1 MASDPALDKIGRDIL
16 DLIFELVHNCSPRTV
31 HAICLCNSVLYEAAR
46 PFTIRDCTLN
56 LNSDSLQTTQHR
68 ITAWLEDAR
77 LSWIHTA
84 IRSITIRAEPAFP
97 FVLRKKSNKGELEKE
112 TTWTPLLALLSK
124 LTRLADVTYDCPIP
138 IPLLLLASLQEFHPH
153 VHLHIRH
160 WTRTT
165 PGTLDDDP
173 SEMALAESP
182 LLRTLHA
189 SVGHGMWG
197 WDFQWPAFKRIV
209 ARSPELRSFR
219 YTSRS
224 VGGCC
229 IYTLTQEEREKEQRL
244 RARFDVEPIR
254 KAIED
259 VEISNMSPETVTTLA
274 PIVDWTRVETLRG
287 LCIPDDLQTLP
298 WDAGM
303 FASLSTV
310 QLAFDRLTETDL
322 PSAERERTIDSVRA
336 FLIALPSLQSLSV
349 LNLHDLRPLEGV
361 LRHQGHQIRAL
372 DIHEV
377 EYPSYYTSV
386 VLRHALTID
395 EIVAIDASCPY
406 LADFTFDLDGWPTDE
421 DGICL
426 ALAQFPA
433 LRTLTLNIPLAFTDL
448 HVYVREDLKD
458 YTRRNCQ
465 LARTLWYSLKKLKKG
480 SPLEK
485 LVICVGE
492 QDREIGKGRQ
502 ASWVGEE
509 VQYRRRFVLRPHERD
524 DMSDEVVL
532 HVDPRDD

>member
-16 DLIFELVHNCSPRTV
+16 DLIIELVHNCSPRTV

-97 FVLRKKSNKGELEKE
+97 FVLRKKSDKGELEKE
-112 TTWTPLLALLSK
+112 STWTPLLALLSK
-124 LTRLADVTYDCPIP
+124 LTSLADVTYDCPIP
-138 IPLLLLASLQEFHPH
+138 IPLSLLASLQEFHPH

-165 PGTLDDDP
+165 VGTLDDDP

-209 ARSPELRSFR
+209 ARSPNLRSFR

-244 RARFDVEPIR
+244 RARFDVEPIQ

-259 VEISNMSPETVTTLA
+259 VEISNMSPETVTALA
-274 PIVDWTRVETLRG
+274 PIVDWARVETLRG

-298 WDAGM
+298 WDASM

-336 FLIALPSLQSLSV
+336 FLIALPSLQWLSV
-349 LNLHDLRPLEGV
+349 LDLHDLRPLEGV

-372 DIHEV
+372 HIHEV
-377 EYPSYYTSV
+377 EYPSYTGL
-386 VLRHALTID
+386 VLRHALTMD
-395 EIVAIDASCPY
+395 EIVAIDSCCPN
-406 LADFTFDLDGWPTDE
+406 LTNFAFDLDGWPTDD

-426 ALAQFPA
+426 ALAQFHA
-433 LRTLTLNIPLAFTDL
+433 LRKLTLNIPLDFDRL
-448 HVYVREDLKD
+448 EDGMEEPRELIGRN
-458 YTRRNCQ
+458 TR
-465 LARTLWYSLKKLKKG
+465 LAKKLWHTLKMLKQG
-480 SPLEK
+480 NPVEE

-492 QDREIGKGRQ
+492 QAREIGKGRP
-502 ASWVGEE
+502 ASWVIEE
-509 VQYRRRFVLRPHERD
+509 QRYRQCLRIASHDHDGTP
-524 DMSDEVVL
+524 DEVV
-532 HVDPRDD
+532 VCDG